1 MPSRSDNPPSVG
13 DSQSARPNREKTKE
27 RVPLDGR
34 LLPCAAGVWAASGV
48 VVWFRW
54 GTSEAASFHGDG
66 GFIAWWLGHPVS
78 AVAVCAA
85 LAAAT
90 VISAHWYMNR
100 RRRSYGGGIAGDAR
114 RSWGLQFL
122 MVVVGAI
129 IGGVRS
135 IYAIRRSLSH
145 WLAHKQGGHLLID
158 QSMDCTATS
167 YPRRLPEAPF
177 EPGQERYGVSVSLKG
192 MPSDIFVSGGAE
204 LRTVNPGQRLE
215 GLVSVKEAFQP
226 GTAPITLS
234 SAGHSGSG
242 QGLHVV
248 QAPPSS
254 PMGWGVGRL
263 WSVGCHAMSAVH
275 REFLEAS
282 RRYVPE
288 DLEGLA
294 QGMVIG
300 DTSLQS
306 DDDKA
311 AFVTSGLSHL
321 SAVSGANVAIVLGVV
336 AAIVF
341 TERPRVRYLCAGCS
355 LVGFVLLIGLD
366 ASVLRAAVAG
376 TVGLLAT
383 MAGRR
388 RQALPALC
396 AGIIGLVVWNPD
408 MAVSLGFALSCAATA
423 GIICLA
429 PPLSDAIEKVMVRVL
444 NACGKSG
451 EVSRRTRAVITG
463 CAVCIAADVV
473 TQPIIL
479 LVIGRTSA
487 LSIVANSLVG
497 FVVAPVTV
505 IGTIALVLCALS
517 VVAHP
522 VGIRAGTVCEA
533 IQWLSDSFCRGAT
546 WLASVGMAACT
557 PVLWWI
563 RWVGHAIAK
572 CEAAQLVV
580 GSPGSAII
588 VITAVVGSYFF
599 LSTLWSGVFIRRMFS
614 AAPGPRAGSA
624 QRRLRPWTTSCGMTS
639 RRITSWWGKALG
651 SVGVVVVAMSTCLAA
666 TGGGTAGER
675 DRSGEFSAGVG
686 PTGGGPSNQASE
698 YALRPPRDAFDR
710 LRAITHLVRSPAF
723 PPTQWTVAVCP
734 FSPTISVMMWPD
746 SHYALANV
754 DNQAPASPDD
764 VTSEVASRLQR
775 RIKDCARELKLSSRN
790 HVAHHASHRAD
801 GEAVAF
807 VSDKKQIDP
816 ESSSARW
823 FVITTP
829 TSPTPSSHSGAG
841 NQSFRP
847 SQLANGA
854 PVTTLVDEGIVVL
867 RSNGRT
873 CSWRFCP

>member
-1 MPSRSDNPPSVG
+1 MLSRSDNPPSVG

-54 GTSEAASFHGDG
+54 GTPETVSFHGDG
-66 GFIAWWLGHPVS
+66 GFIGWWFGHPVS
-78 AVAVCAA
+78 VVAVCAA
-85 LAAAT
+85 LTAAT
-90 VISAHWYMNR
+90 LIAARCYMNS
-100 RRRSYGGGIAGDAR
+100 RRRSYGVGIAGGGC
-114 RSWGLQFL
+114 RSWVLQLF
-122 MVVVGAI
+122 MVAVGSI

-135 IYAIRRSLSH
+135 LHAIRRSSSH

-158 QSMDCTATS
+158 HSMDCTATS
-167 YPRRLPEAPF
+167 YPRRLPESPF
-177 EPGQERYGVSVSLKG
+177 APGQERYGVSVSLKG
-192 MPSDIFVSGGAE
+192 MPSDVFVSGGAE
-204 LRTVNPGQRLE
+204 LRAVNPGQRLE

-226 GTAPITLS
+226 GTVPVTLS
-234 SAGHSGSG
+234 SAGYSGSG

-248 QAPPSS
+248 PAPPSS
-254 PMGWGVGRL
+254 PIGWGVSRL
-263 WSVGCHAMSAVH
+263 WNVVCHAMSAVH

-288 DLEGLA
+288 DLQGLA

-336 AAIVF
+336 AAIVS

-376 TVGLLAT
+376 SVGLLAT

-429 PPLSDAIEKVMVRVL
+429 PPLSDAMKKVVVRLLTV
-444 NACGKSG
+444 CGKSG
-451 EVSRRTRAVITG
+451 EVSRRMRAVITG
-463 CAVCIAADVV
+463 CAVCVAADVV

-479 LVIGRTSA
+479 LVIGRTST

-522 VGIRAGTVCEA
+522 VGAHAGTVCEA
-533 IQWLSDSFCRGAT
+533 IQWLSDSFCHGAT

-588 VITAVVGSYFF
+588 VIAVVVGSYIL
-599 LSTLWSGVFIRRMFS
+599 LSTLWTGGFLSRLVS
-614 AAPGPRAGSA
+614 KPPSSRAGSA
-624 QRRLRPWTTSCGMTS
+624 RGRFQRWT
-639 RRITSWWGKALG
+639 TSWWGKALG
-651 SVGVVVVAMSTCLAA
+651 SVGVVVVAVSTCLAA
-666 TGGGTAGER
+666 TGGATAGER
-675 DRSGEFSAGVG
+675 DRSGEFSAGVE
-686 PTGGGPSNQASE
+686 TTAGGPNNQASE
-698 YALRPPRDAFDR
+698 YALRPPRDAFDH
-710 LRAITHLVRSPAF
+710 LRAMTHLVRSPSF
-723 PPTQWTVAVCP
+723 PPTQWIAAVCP
-734 FSPTISVMMWPD
+734 FSSSISVVMWPD

-764 VTSEVASRLQR
+764 VAPEVASRLQR
-775 RIKDCARELKLSSRN
+775 RVKDCAHKLKLSSRN
-790 HVAHHASHRAD
+790 LVADDASPRAD

-807 VSDKKQIDP
+807 VGDKKQIDP
-816 ESSSARW
+816 ESSSAQW
-823 FVITTP
+823 FIVTKP
-829 TSPTPSSHSGAG
+829 TSPSPSSHSGAG

-847 SQLANGA
+847 TQLANGTPA
-854 PVTTLVDEGIVVL
+854 TTLVDEGILVL
-867 RSNGRT
+867 RSNGKT

>member
-1 MPSRSDNPPSVG
+1 MPSRSDNPSGVG
-13 DSQSARPNREKTKE
+13 DSHSARPNREGIKE

-54 GTSEAASFHGDG
+54 GTPETVSFHGDG
-66 GFIAWWLGHPVS
+66 GFIAWWLSHPVS

-85 LAAAT
+85 LTAAT
-90 VISAHWYMNR
+90 VITARCYVNR
-100 RRRSYGGGIAGDAR
+100 HRGSYGGDGIAGGVR
-114 RSWGLQFL
+114 RSWVLQLL
-122 MVVVGAI
+122 MVALGAI
-129 IGGVRS
+129 IGGIRS
-135 IYAIRRSLSH
+135 VYAIRRSSSH

-158 QSMDCTATS
+158 PSMDCKATS

-177 EPGQERYGVSVSLKG
+177 APGQERYGVSVSLKG
-192 MPSDIFVSGGAE
+192 MPSDIFASGGAE
-204 LRTVNPGQRLE
+204 LRAINPGQRLE

-226 GTAPITLS
+226 GTPPITLS
-234 SAGHSGSG
+234 SAGHGGSG
-242 QGLHVV
+242 QGLHVA
-248 QAPPSS
+248 QQPPSS
-254 PMGWGVGRL
+254 PMGWSISRL
-263 WSVGCHAMSAVH
+263 WNVVCHAMSAVH
-275 REFLEAS
+275 REFLDAS

-288 DLEGLA
+288 DLQGLA

-336 AAIVF
+336 AAIVS

-429 PPLSDAIEKVMVRVL
+429 PPLADAIEKVVVRVL

-451 EVSRRTRAVITG
+451 EISRRTRAVITG
-463 CAVCIAADVV
+463 CAVCVAADVV

-533 IQWLSDSFCRGAT
+533 NQWLSDSFCRGAT
-546 WLASVGMAACT
+546 WLASAGMAACT

-599 LSTLWSGVFIRRMFS
+599 LSTLWSGGFIRRMFS
-614 AAPGPRAGSA
+614 AVPGPRAGSA
-624 QRRLRPWTTSCGMTS
+624 RGRFQRWITNRW
-639 RRITSWWGKALG
+639 ITSWWGRVLG

-666 TGGGTAGER
+666 TGGATAGER
-675 DRSGEFSAGVG
+675 DRSGEFSAGIGTTVG
-686 PTGGGPSNQASE
+686 GSSNQASE
-698 YALRPPRDAFDR
+698 YALRPPRDAFDH
-710 LRAITHLVRSPAF
+710 LRAMTHLVRPPAF

-734 FSPTISVMMWPD
+734 FSPTISVVMWPD
-746 SHYALANV
+746 SHYALATV
-754 DNQAPASPDD
+754 DKQPPVPPDD
-764 VTSEVASRLQR
+764 VAPEVASRLQR
-775 RIKDCARELKLSSRN
+775 RIKDCARELKLSSHN
-790 HVAHHASHRAD
+790 LVDDDASRRVD
-801 GEAVAF
+801 GEVVAF

-829 TSPTPSSHSGAG
+829 TSPSPSSHSGTG

-847 SQLANGA
+847 TQLANGT
-854 PVTTLVDEGIVVL
+854 PVTTLVDEGIAVL
-867 RSNGRT
+867 RSNGQT

>member
-34 LLPCAAGVWAASGV
+34 LLPCAAGVWTASGV

-54 GTSEAASFHGDG
+54 GTPETVSFHGDG

-78 AVAVCAA
+78 AVAVCMV
-85 LAAAT
+85 LTVVT
-90 VISAHWYMNR
+90 VIAARWYMNR
-100 RRRSYGGGIAGDAR
+100 RQGSYGMGMTSGAR
-114 RSWGLQFL
+114 RSWELQLL
-122 MVVVGAI
+122 MMVVGAI

-135 IYAIRRSLSH
+135 IYAIRRSSSH

-158 QSMDCTATS
+158 PSMDCTATS
-167 YPRRLPEAPF
+167 YPRRLPESPFAP
-177 EPGQERYGVSVSLKG
+177 EQERYGVSVSFKG

-234 SAGHSGSG
+234 SAGHGG
-242 QGLHVV
+242 PGRGLHVA
-248 QAPPSS
+248 QQSPSW
-254 PMGWGVGRL
+254 PMGWGVSRL
-263 WSVGCHAMSAVH
+263 WDVVCHAMSAVH

-288 DLEGLA
+288 DLQGLA

-336 AAIVF
+336 AAIVS
-341 TERPRVRYLCAGCS
+341 TERPRVRYLSAGCS

-376 TVGLLAT
+376 SVGLLAT

-429 PPLSDAIEKVMVRVL
+429 PPLSDAIEKVAVRVL
-444 NACGKSG
+444 TVCGKSG
-451 EVSRRTRAVITG
+451 EVSRRARAIITG
-463 CAVCIAADVV
+463 CAVCVAADVV

-487 LSIVANSLVG
+487 LSIVANSLVA

-522 VGIRAGTVCEA
+522 VGARAGTVCEA
-533 IQWLSDSFCRGAT
+533 IQWLSESFCRGAT
-546 WLASVGMAACT
+546 WLASVGMGVCT

-563 RWVGHAIAK
+563 RWVGHTIAK

-580 GSPGSAII
+580 GSSRSAII
-588 VITAVVGSYFF
+588 VIASVVGSCFL
-599 LSTLWSGVFIRRMFS
+599 LSTLWSGGFLSRLVFNR
-614 AAPGPRAGSA
+614 PGPRVVSA
-624 QRRLRPWTTSCGMTS
+624 QRRLQRWM
-639 RRITSWWGKALG
+639 RRRWITSWWARALG
-651 SVGVVVVAMSTCLAA
+651 SAGIVAAAMSTCVAA
-666 TGGGTAGER
+666 TGGTTAGER

-686 PTGGGPSNQASE
+686 TTAGGASNQVSE
-698 YALRPPRDAFDR
+698 YAVRPPHDAFDR
-710 LRAITHLVRSPAF
+710 LRAMTHLVRPPSF
-723 PPTQWTVAVCP
+723 PPSQWTAAVCP
-734 FSPTISVMMWPD
+734 FSPSISVVMWPD
-746 SHYALANV
+746 SHYILATV
-754 DNQAPASPDD
+754 DKQPPVLADD
-764 VTSEVASRLQR
+764 VTSDVASRLQR
-775 RIKDCARELKLSSRN
+775 RIKDCAHELKLSSRN
-790 HVAHHASHRAD
+790 LVADDASHRAD
-801 GEAVAF
+801 GEFIAF
-807 VSDKKQIDP
+807 FGDKKQIDP

-823 FVITTP
+823 FIITKP
-829 TSPTPSSHSGAG
+829 TSPSSHSGAG
-841 NQSFRP
+841 IQSFRP
-847 SQLANGA
+847 TQLANGV

-867 RSNGRT
+867 RSTGQT

>member
-1 MPSRSDNPPSVG
+1 MPSRSDDPSVVG
-13 DSQSARPNREKTKE
+13 DSQSARPNREGIKE

-48 VVWFRW
+48 VVWFRL
-54 GTSEAASFHGDG
+54 GTSEATNSHDDG
-66 GFIAWWLGHPVS
+66 GFISWWLGHPVS
-78 AVAVCAA
+78 AVVVCDA

-90 VISAHWYMNR
+90 VIAARWYMNR
-100 RRRSYGGGIAGDAR
+100 RRRSYGGDGIKGGVR
-114 RSWGLQFL
+114 RSWVLQLL
-122 MVVVGAI
+122 MMVVGAI

-135 IYAIRRSLSH
+135 IYAIRRSSSH

-158 QSMDCTATS
+158 PSMDCTATS

-177 EPGQERYGVSVSLKG
+177 APGQERYGISVSLKG
-192 MPSDIFVSGGAE
+192 MPSDIFLSGGAD

-263 WSVGCHAMSAVH
+263 WNVVCHAMSAVH

-288 DLEGLA
+288 DLQGLA

-336 AAIVF
+336 AAIVS

-429 PPLSDAIEKVMVRVL
+429 PPLSDVIEKVVVRVL
-444 NACGKSG
+444 TACGKSG

-463 CAVCIAADVV
+463 CAVCVAADVV

-505 IGTIALVLCALS
+505 IGTIALVLCAFS

-522 VGIRAGTVCEA
+522 VGIGAGTVCEA
-533 IQWLSDSFCRGAT
+533 VQWLSESFCRGAT
-546 WLASVGMAACT
+546 WLASAGMAACT

-588 VITAVVGSYFF
+588 VIAVVVGSCFL
-599 LSTLWSGVFIRRMFS
+599 LSTLWSGRF
-614 AAPGPRAGSA
+614 
-624 QRRLRPWTTSCGMTS
+624 QRWMTS

-651 SVGVVVVAMSTCLAA
+651 SAAVVVIAISTCLAA

-675 DRSGEFSAGVG
+675 DRSGEFSEGVG
-686 PTGGGPSNQASE
+686 PTDGGSSNQASE
-698 YALRPPRDAFDR
+698 YALRPPRDAFDH
-710 LRAITHLVRSPAF
+710 LRAMTHLVRSPSF
-723 PPTQWTVAVCP
+723 PPAQWTVAVCP
-734 FSPTISVMMWPD
+734 FSPAISVVMWPD
-746 SHYALANV
+746 SHYALADV
-754 DNQAPASPDD
+754 DKQPPIPPDD
-764 VTSEVASRLQR
+764 VAPEVASRLQQ
-775 RIKDCARELKLSSRN
+775 RIKDCAHELKLSSHN
-790 HVAHHASHRAD
+790 LVADDASRRAD
-801 GEAVAF
+801 GESIAF
-807 VSDKKQIDP
+807 VGDKKQIDP

-823 FVITTP
+823 FIITTP
-829 TSPTPSSHSGAG
+829 TSPSPSSHSGTG

-847 SQLANGA
+847 TQLANGT

-867 RSNGRT
+867 RSNGQT